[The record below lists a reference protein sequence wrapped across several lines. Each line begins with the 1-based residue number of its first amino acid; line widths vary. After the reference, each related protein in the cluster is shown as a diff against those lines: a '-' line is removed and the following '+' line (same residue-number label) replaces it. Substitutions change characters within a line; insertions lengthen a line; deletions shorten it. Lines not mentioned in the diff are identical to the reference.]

1 MSISHKVIIFLLIIS
16 LVKAYDLLGMIKEK
30 NKSYVEAC
38 AFYEKAWEF
47 SNKTSAN
54 IGYKLAACYINN
66 KNSVKAINI
75 CNEIKKKYRDY
86 PIDDLAILA
95 KQSLK

>member
-1 MSISHKVIIFLLIIS
+1 
-16 LVKAYDLLGMIKEK
+16 MIKEK

-38 AFYEKAWEF
+38 VFYEKAWEF

-66 KNSVKAINI
+66 KNAVKAINI

-86 PIDDLAILA
+86 PIDDLANMA